1 MGLKKTE
8 TKPEVNVVEEPDT
21 SAPIVE
27 ENHELGPIST
37 DELQK
42 AWNTYTQQLKAA
54 GQVNAFSLFY
64 ERIFKQEGN
73 VIRFEVDNEIQLD
86 LFKSIKTESIH
97 YFRAAL
103 NRPKLMLEAGLSE
116 VGAAT
121 TNARWYTDEDKFKF
135 LAEKYPQLNDWR
147 TKLGLDFSY

>member
-1 MGLKKTE
+1 M
-8 TKPEVNVVEEPDT
+8 EEPENAVSVPSENLEHAT
-21 SAPIVE
+21 LSEAEIQKVWSA
-27 ENHELGPIST
+27 
-37 DELQK
+37 
-42 AWNTYTQQLKAA
+42 YTQQLKSA

-64 ERIFKQEGN
+64 ERLFKQDGHI
-73 VIRFEVDNEIQLD
+73 IRFEVDNEIQLD
-86 LFKSIKTESIH
+86 LFKSIKSESIQ
-97 YFRAAL
+97 YFRTAL
-103 NRPKLMLEAGLSE
+103 NRPKLMLEASLAE